1 MTILL
6 QVPVVTPQAEEIVEH
21 RAMAAKR
28 IYYTATSAAEQVI
41 PAIYE
46 EEDKFHELWAKI
58 ILIIIRT

>member
-1 MTILL
+1 MTILP
-6 QVPVVTPQAEEIVEH
+6 QVPVVTPQAEEIVGH

-46 EEDKFHELWAKI
+46 EDKFHELWAKI